1 MKYTEEERLDIG
13 GQIYEGKIGRYQ
25 AAIEYGIHEHTART
39 YMRLYRDTY
48 KLPPKNERT
57 QTRTPRLADAR
68 PISTD
73 PDLEE
78 YASMSKE
85 ELIQEIVRSKIR
97 EARLKKGYEVKGDGA
112 EKIFIP
118 LGSKNTK

>member
-13 GQIYEGKIGRYQ
+13 RRIYEGEIGRYQ

-48 KLPPKNERT
+48 KLPPKNERKP
-57 QTRTPRLADAR
+57 TRKPRLADAR
-68 PISTD
+68 PISAD

-78 YASMSKE
+78 YASMNKE
-85 ELIQEIVRSKIR
+85 ELIREIVRSKIR

-112 EKIFIP
+112 EKVFIP